1 MRPHNANQISRLAL
15 SIQTS
20 QPDVDG
26 SRAPDL
32 ITSKLLKCTSISMIK
47 AFMSQG
53 SITLPQSYGRSD
65 RNQERT
71 HRKAEDS
78 TAQSSSAFKMI
89 AHRPPR
95 FYLVHPISAP
105 VSTRTTTHRDAAC
118 WRRGKK

>member
-1 MRPHNANQISRLAL
+1 MRPHNANQISHLAL

-71 HRKAEDS
+71 HRRAEHS
-78 TAQSSSAFKMI
+78 TAQHKEALPS
-89 AHRPPR
+89 R
-95 FYLVHPISAP
+95 
-105 VSTRTTTHRDAAC
+105 
-118 WRRGKK
+118 